1 MKKAFLPLSI
11 VALALAS
18 CEVHDSTQSINY
30 PEYNLIVDIQEPA
43 QPAQVSSSV
52 AYQVQ
57 YNFTKNVIDL
67 KGTDVVINN
76 QKYSFET
83 DTMALRSK
91 SFAIEGGY
99 TYNLCFSKAGQ
110 VRPGSNVKDV
120 NGTVVFSYYPTSSSL
135 LDPNY
140 AVAATERLDLSYTI
154 NDRYKVQTF
163 LPSALYRGQT
173 VSSSDGQSLSTK
185 ESDYVATIDFQNNK
199 ASVYVYNAKLSEDQ
213 SKNFPKV
220 ICFDEIPVKFS
231 HDSYYLESA
240 APKTTILGIKDN
252 KAALVDSVGFA
263 ATDFSLVLTSPDLTE
278 ASISYKLDGHYVNFR
293 GCSIVKAGY

>member
-1 MKKAFLPLSI
+1 MKKAFLPLAA

-18 CEVHDSTQSINY
+18 CEVHDSTQSISY
-30 PEYNLIVDIQEPA
+30 PEYNLIVDIENPD
-43 QPAQVSSSV
+43 QPAQVSSYV

-57 YNFTKNVIDL
+57 YNFTKNVVDL
-67 KGTDVVINN
+67 KGSDVVINN

-83 DTMALRSK
+83 DTMALQSR

-99 TYNLCFSKAGQ
+99 TYNLCFSKPGQ
-110 VRPGSNVKDV
+110 VKPGSDVKNV
-120 NGTVVFSYYPTSSSL
+120 NGTIVFSYYPTSSSV

-140 AVAATERLDLSYTI
+140 AVAASERLDLNYII

-163 LPSALYRGQT
+163 APTVLYRGQT

-185 ESDYVATIDFQNNK
+185 ESDYVAAIDFQKNK

-231 HDSYYLESA
+231 HDGYYLESA

-263 ATDFSLVLTSPDLTE
+263 ASNFVLVPTSSDLTE
-278 ASISYKLDGHYVNFR
+278 ASISYNLDGHYVTFR
-293 GCSIVKAGY
+293 GCSIVKSGY